1 MPVDQAR
8 IKELNTVLE
17 AKRDDLRAFARE
29 GIHIDGDNVEV
40 KSQDA
45 SKAKALSAEIK
56 AIEFALGAEQ
66 GVKSQGFDGA
76 SYAMGANFDSAIGGI
91 EAKSLGEAFTASAE
105 FKDMRKSGRN
115 TMDSPF
121 EVAVPNVAE
130 FGTYG
135 QKDIFTGSVPTT
147 TTRGFGKI
155 QRDPIVPRPKR
166 TARVRDLFNVAST
179 SANLIDF
186 FRVTGFAENNGAG
199 NAQTVAE
206 RTGTEGT
213 DAVYGLKPQS
223 KLQFNSAQAPVRTIA
238 HWEAMHRTVLADE
251 PQLQSI
257 INNELLYGLALEEDD
272 QILNGDGNNENLLG
286 ILNTP
291 GIQAYAQLASDTKA
305 DALRRASTLSMIANL
320 PSTGYVM
327 NPLDW
332 EDIELTKAEGDGQ
345 YVLVSSVAIGAQSQ
359 VWRQPVVETPA
370 IAEGTFL
377 SGAFGLGAQ
386 LYDRERATVRVAEQ
400 HADFFVR
407 NALVALVEERLAL
420 AVKNPQAFVK
430 GTFASA

>member
-8 IKELNTVLE
+8 VNELTTTLQV
-17 AKRDDLRAFARE
+17 KRDELRDFARN
-29 GIHIDGDNVEV
+29 GIVIDGDRIEV
-40 KSQDA
+40 KSHDA
-45 SKAKALSAEIK
+45 NLAKNIANEIK
-56 AIEFALGAEQ
+56 ALEFAIGAEN
-66 GVKSQGFDGA
+66 GVKSDISS
-76 SYAMGANFDSAIGGI
+76 SYAMGANFESAVSSL
-91 EAKSLGEAFTASAE
+91 EAKSLGDAFVDSAE
-105 FKDMRKSGRN
+105 FKSFIQSKKGS
-115 TMDSPF
+115 MDGSF
-121 EVAVPNVAE
+121 EIEAPNIAE
-130 FGTYG
+130 YGTYG
-135 QKDIFTGSVPTT
+135 QKDIFTGSVAPT
-147 TTRGFGKI
+147 TTRGFGQI
-155 QRDPIVPRPKR
+155 QRDPIVPRAKR

-186 FRVTGFAENNGAG
+186 FRVTGFAENSGAG
-199 NAQTVAE
+199 NAQTVGE

-213 DAVYGLKPQS
+213 DAVFGLKPQS
-223 KLQFNSAQAPVRTIA
+223 KLNFASAQAPVRTIA
-238 HWEAMHRTVLADE
+238 HWEASHRTVLSDE
-251 PQLQSI
+251 PQLRST

-291 GIQAYAQLASDTKA
+291 GIQAYTQLASDSKA

-320 PSTGYVM
+320 PSSGYVL

-332 EDIELTKAEGDGQ
+332 EDVELTKATGDGQ
-345 YVLVSSVAIGAQSQ
+345 YVLVSNVSVGAQTQ
-359 VWRQPVVETPA
+359 VWRNPVVETPA

-386 LYDRERATVRVAEQ
+386 LYDRERASVRIAEQ

-407 NALVALVEERLAL
+407 NAIVILVEERLAL

-430 GTFASA
+430 GTFLSA